1 MERPGVNERYAE
13 TLLKGPV
20 TGAWLNSWRRMV
32 MEIAEVEKRE
42 RDIKSKFESI
52 RLSWVEAKERL
63 SQKEAAEIRK
73 SIEADLAD
81 LEDMIWGNSRNG
93 VISN

>member
-1 MERPGVNERYAE
+1 MLIFSFR
-13 TLLKGPV
+13 
-20 TGAWLNSWRRMV
+20 
-32 MEIAEVEKRE
+32 KRE
-42 RDIKSKFESI
+42 RDIKSKFASI
-52 RLSWVEAKERL
+52 RLSWVEAKETL

-81 LEDMIWGNSRNG
+81 LEDMIWGASRNA